1 MRDLRTSQGEVM
13 GGSRRRRGALL
24 AGAVAGAVL
33 VSGIGLWAT
42 GSWPLRDS
50 YCWGA
55 WKQDSGAAFL
65 GDSGVARS
73 GSERRATESAPP
85 SAGRHHARC
94 TVAVTS
100 TVPDDDSAEPL
111 RFKDQVT
118 VEYGPVPT
126 GVAEHRAWMARYFH
140 GSASRLP
147 DGLDGLVAR
156 DRAMLVL
163 PGSCDVDGRPSTVTI
178 HSESTGNGHLGRVN
192 MPFAIGSRYDVTQM
206 LLDAANTGMREAGC
220 APDKPLRSTS
230 PVVAV
235 AEDDERAG
243 YPLCRIPG
251 LTFEFSQ
258 GSQYQEQVG
267 VVGERLQ
274 TCSVVWRSRG
284 EPDEPAAQYVMAG
297 EPRMVALFKG
307 LPEGAD
313 KGLVRTECHG
323 RQTVFYGNV
332 QSGLKGSG
340 SHDRRVFMNF
350 TESVRKRI
358 GCGGR

>member
-1 MRDLRTSQGEVM
+1 M
-13 GGSRRRRGALL
+13 GGSRRRRGTLL

-42 GSWPLRDS
+42 DSWPFRDS

-55 WKQDSGAAFL
+55 WKQNSGAAFL
-65 GDSGVARS
+65 GDGGVAKS

-100 TVPDDDSAEPL
+100 TVPDDDSDEPL
-111 RFKDQVT
+111 RFKEQVT

-126 GVAEHRAWMARYFH
+126 GVAEHRAWTARYFD

-147 DGLDGLVAR
+147 DGLDGLVAG

-163 PGSCDVDGRPSTVTI
+163 PAGCDVDGRPSAVTI
-178 HSESTGNGHLGRVN
+178 HSESTGDGHLGRVN
-192 MPFAIGSRYDVTQM
+192 MPFTIGSRSDVTRM
-206 LLDAANTGMREAGC
+206 LLDAANTGMRAAGC
-220 APDKPLRSTS
+220 APDKPLSATS
-230 PVVAV
+230 PIVTV
-235 AEDDERAG
+235 AEDDETAG
-243 YPLCRIPG
+243 NPLCRIPG
-251 LTFEFSQ
+251 LTLDFSQ
-258 GSQYQEQVG
+258 GSRYREQVG
-267 VVGERLQ
+267 VVAERLQ
-274 TCSVVWRSRG
+274 TCSVVWRTRG
-284 EPDEPAAQYVMAG
+284 EPDEPAAQFVMAG

-313 KGLVRTECHG
+313 KGLVRAECHG

-332 QSGLKGSG
+332 RSGLKGARE
-340 SHDRRVFMNF
+340 HERQVFMNF
-350 TESVRKRI
+350 TESVSRRI
-358 GCGGR
+358 GCEAGEVA